1 MDRPFTRLMIFQL
14 GFVIPQTSKGCF
26 LLSST
31 VLEFDYEVFEEKVAL
46 ALPL

>member
-1 MDRPFTRLMIFQL
+1 VDWPFTRLLIFQL

-31 VLEFDYEVFEEKVAL
+31 VLEFDYEVFEKKVAL